1 MFKHKV
7 IFILLLLFAAN
18 TLAEV
23 QGVVVRTAALKA
35 QATATAKNIRMVR
48 FGEQITV
55 KNTLGGWVLVETQ
68 KDKKQGWL
76 RRYQY
81 RSNIRPGTLQISNNS
96 SNNTSTLASLSRDAA
111 GLFGTNKPKQEQ
123 TVVATI
129 GVRGLSEQELQN
141 AKPNPAEFKK
151 MQSFASNKNQARQHA
166 KQIGLVK

>member
-1 MFKHKV
+1 MVKQSL
-7 IFILLLLFAAN
+7 IFIFLLFFAAN
-18 TLAEV
+18 ILAEIN
-23 QGVVVRTAALKA
+23 GVVVRTAALKA
-35 QATATAKNIRMVR
+35 QATVSAKNIRMVR

-55 KNTLGGWVLVETQ
+55 KNTLGGWVLVQTL

-81 RSNIRPGTLQISNNS
+81 RTNIRPGTLQISNNV

-111 GLFGTNKPKQEQ
+111 GLFSTNKPKQEQ

-166 KQIGLVK
+166 RQIGLIK